1 MPIDNYVAQMEA
13 TIRSYPIIQDFTL
26 NLRRD
31 NDTVGLIWGRLTFQ
45 DSSTLHF
52 RECMNFG
59 SASPRLSYSYHYMDA
74 AQQLIFRYDNT
85 NHHKKLCLPTFPH
98 HKHAG
103 SEATILPSSPPDLPT
118 VLQEILTLLD
128 PAQA

>member
-1 MPIDNYVAQMEA
+1 MFDKYVAQMEA
-13 TIRSYPIIQDFTL
+13 TIKGYAIVQDFII
-26 NLRRD
+26 NSRRD
-31 NDTVGLIWGRLTFQ
+31 EEYSGHIRGRLTFQ
-45 DSSTLHF
+45 DTSTLHF

-74 AQQLIFRYDNT
+74 SQQLTFRYDNT
-85 NHHKKLCLPTFPH
+85 DHHEKLCLPTFPH

>member
-1 MPIDNYVAQMEA
+1 MRFNQYVIQVED
-13 TIRSYPIIQDFTL
+13 IIKGCAIVQTYTL
-26 NLRRD
+26 NERQD
-31 NDTVGLIWGRLTFQ
+31 GADVGFIRGRLTFQ
-45 DSSTLHF
+45 DTSTLHF

-118 VLQEILTLLD
+118 VLQEILTLFK